1 MYGTHSRHAYA
12 LLPRGLLQ
20 ALVDVIQRDSS
31 SDNRVVAVSCLANMA
46 MNSGDGAMG
55 DANGGGDVM
64 GDASA
69 VAAVVDVVR
78 EQGADAARW
87 VRGVR

>member
-46 MNSGDGAMG
+46 INSGDDVMG
-55 DANGGGDVM
+55 DANGGDVM

>member
-1 MYGTHSRHAYA
+1 M
-12 LLPRGLLQ
+12 
-20 ALVDVIQRDSS
+20 IQRDSS

-46 MNSGDGAMG
+46 MNSGD
-55 DANGGGDVM
+55 DVM